1 MFHELLDTTVAAP
14 ARVLQWDAKE
24 LKRLSQADPVF
35 DSVLSKLAA
44 STLAAKLIKFM
55 QLG

>member
-35 DSVLSKLAA
+35 DSVLNKLAA
-44 STLAAKLIKFM
+44 SSLATKLIKFL

>member
-1 MFHELLDTTVAAP
+1 VFHELLDTIVAAP
-14 ARVLQWDAKE
+14 ARVLQWDAEE
-24 LKRLSQADPVF
+24 LKRLTQADPVF
-35 DSVLSKLAA
+35 DSVLNKLAA